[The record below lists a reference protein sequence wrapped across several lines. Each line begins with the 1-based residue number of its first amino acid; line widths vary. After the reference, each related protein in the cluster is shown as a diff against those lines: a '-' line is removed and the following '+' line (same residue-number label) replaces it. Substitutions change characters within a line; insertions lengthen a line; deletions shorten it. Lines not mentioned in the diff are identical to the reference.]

1 MPRSLGDVLSI
12 FFFLAF
18 MMLGSV
24 AYLVA
29 RVRVRV
35 RGRLRL
41 RLRGRGKGGGVR
53 LRVEHTAAR

>member
-1 MPRSLGDVLSI
+1 MDTCSVSATPRSLGDVLSI

-29 RVRVRV
+29 RVRVRFEAE
-35 RGRLRL
+35 G
-41 RLRGRGKGGGVR
+41 
-53 LRVEHTAAR
+53 